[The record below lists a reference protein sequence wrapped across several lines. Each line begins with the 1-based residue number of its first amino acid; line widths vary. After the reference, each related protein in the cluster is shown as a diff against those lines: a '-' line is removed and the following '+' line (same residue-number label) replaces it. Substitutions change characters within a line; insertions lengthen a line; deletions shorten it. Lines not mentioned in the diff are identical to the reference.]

1 MLLLVLCYCMIVSVD
16 EPVEVEAHM
25 AGIHTIVVLNW
36 YLVQQYHTY
45 IVYHTYHI
53 HSIIIDI
60 IQKIV

>member
-1 MLLLVLCYCMIVSVD
+1 MIVSVD